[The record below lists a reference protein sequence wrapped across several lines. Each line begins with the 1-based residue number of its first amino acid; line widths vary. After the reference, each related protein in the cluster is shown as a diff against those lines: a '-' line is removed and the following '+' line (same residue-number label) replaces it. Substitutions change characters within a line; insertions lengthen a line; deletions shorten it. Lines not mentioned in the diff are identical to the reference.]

1 MKNHEIDFMHLG
13 GRIQELLYDYVAVQ
27 SITNTPAERGVEEFF
42 QKYIRG
48 IEYFSQNP
56 EYWGLYPVENDGLDR
71 NVRWAMVRGE
81 GERTVVLVHHYDV
94 VDIEDYKTLKP
105 FAYTPDQL
113 CAELKKHMDML
124 PEDAEQDL
132 KSGNFLF
139 CRGGRSAAHLA
150 VFEGQQRPL

>member
-1 MKNHEIDFMHLG
+1 MKNHEIDFVHLG

-56 EYWGLYPVENDGLDR
+56 EYWGLYPVENDGLGR
-71 NVRWAMVRGE
+71 NVCWAMVRGE

-113 CAELKKHMDML
+113 CA
-124 PEDAEQDL
+124 
-132 KSGNFLF
+132 F
-139 CRGGRSAAHLA
+139 
-150 VFEGQQRPL
+150 

>member
-56 EYWGLYPVENDGLDR
+56 
-71 NVRWAMVRGE
+71 
-81 GERTVVLVHHYDV
+81 
-94 VDIEDYKTLKP
+94 
-105 FAYTPDQL
+105 
-113 CAELKKHMDML
+113 
-124 PEDAEQDL
+124 
-132 KSGNFLF
+132 
-139 CRGGRSAAHLA
+139 
-150 VFEGQQRPL
+150 